1 MSKSMIE
8 AFAKAQYRALNAE
21 NNKERIGYMIAG
33 IKDGKFYD
41 HKTDTDYGVFDD
53 GGVIPDTV
61 FIPESDLE
69 LQRITG
75 AKLATLTLNM
85 TKFFDT
91 YGANPKEAEDVK
103 SDTKDTSGS
112 SDDTDATS
120 ADTSESEPAV
130 DYDALE
136 KACKKAIKKGD
147 VKKAT
152 KLLAKLDGQDCHK
165 KLSKKLKKVS
175 K

>member
-1 MSKSMIE
+1 MSKSMIQ
-8 AFAKAQYRALNAE
+8 AFALAQLASMVSKD
-21 NNKERIGYMIAG
+21 NKERLKHTIAG
-33 IKDGKFYD
+33 CKDGHLYD
-41 HKTDTDYGVFDD
+41 HNGQDYGLFNADA
-53 GGVIPDTV
+53 PDTV
-61 FIPESDLE
+61 FIPESDLA
-69 LQRITG
+69 LSRITG
-75 AKLATLTLNM
+75 VKLEGIAKKAQE
-85 TKFFDT
+85 FFNE
-91 YGANPKEAEDVK
+91 YGANPTPSTDGDEKPNENGSGDADNETVGDSVP
-103 SDTKDTSGS
+103 KD
-112 SDDTDATS
+112 
-120 ADTSESEPAV
+120 EV